1 MHDRVMKEQHRWT
14 DICNSR
20 VAFTKNEMDSGL
32 QPQHLRSKSRAIRH
46 IITLQKPFP
55 QKDRY
60 RDSSPMLQKLAKGL
74 LALHF
79 KKSHLGLKPFP
90 LKSACKAIS
99 PMLLKVTNKLLA
111 LSFKIYSQGYEPYIV
126 EFFYRALAQYFK
138 KSHQG

>member
-90 LKSACKAIS
+90 LKSARIAISPILQKIMLGLKPFPLKSARKAIS
-99 PMLLKVTNKLLA
+99 PRLLKVTNKLLA
-111 LSFKIYSQGYEPYIV
+111 LSFKIYT
-126 EFFYRALAQYFK
+126 
-138 KSHQG
+138 